1 MNNRSPLIDKLFI
14 PSTID
19 NTFEHHWPH
28 SHALDRSDTLS
39 TQDGPEQ
46 GFCKIKGIKEGGIV
60 DASLPFSLVLH
71 AVSRIYPYPRSTK
84 EKEEKYSRI

>member
-14 PSTID
+14 LSTID
-19 NTFEHHWPH
+19 NTFEHHWPR
-28 SHALDRSDTLS
+28 SRSIVSDTLS